1 MSTHERGFRMGVL
14 LVSATALWLLLAPGV
29 PQPACARE
37 GSASVV
43 KDLDRLASPDARIA
57 GPASVLGH
65 PADPPMWEL
74 PLLACNAP
82 AEARPAK
89 ATAFNVNMALIRAA
103 LNGKAAETARLVD
116 QGADVNARA
125 SDGDFTAL
133 IWAASRGHADAVKA
147 LLERGAQVNA
157 TTSEGQ
163 RTALAWATNQ
173 GYANVVKLLLEN
185 GADPN
190 VAETIHH
197 LTPLRDAAGKGRTRI
212 VGILLEG
219 NANVNAADL
228 SGNTALMLAARKGRT
243 DTVALLLEKGA
254 DPNALNKRGQTALKL
269 ATTSGHKKVAA
280 LLGHAGPV
288 PAEVTRPVDRGK
300 KQAREVTRGTPRM
313 AEPSQVGSAEVKP
326 DTKDRSL
333 LAAASS
339 GDAASVE
346 KLLSEGAE
354 VNCRDFLQN
363 TPLIR
368 AAANGHLEVVRILLA
383 RGADVNAVQVSGLNA
398 LYWATQGRHKA
409 LEELLL
415 ASGATVS
422 KMAEQR
428 AEDQPPKKAAAKLPQ
443 KEAKAATPQ
452 EAPTAL
458 PPEETARGL
467 VRAAKQGDEK
477 ELTRLIDQ
485 GADVNARDADG
496 STALMWACAS
506 SNCLRVAKLLVARG
520 ADVNARD
527 NSGKTALTRA
537 DDRGAF
543 TAEDQLVL
551 QEFKEFL
558 LKHGAVDEQLASVK
572 DKNRVL
578 LVASGKGYFSVV
590 KRLVQE
596 GGNVNYRGNLGQTAL
611 IEASGSG
618 YVEIVRF
625 LLEKGADPRLR
636 DGAGNSAL
644 TYATNRGHKEV
655 QLLLQKAL
663 ANTRTAPASRSEAPS
678 SPSAGKKRLGGEDP
692 GRK

>member
-1 MSTHERGFRMGVL
+1 MGTHERGFRLGIL
-14 LVSATALWLLLAPGV
+14 LVSATALWFLMAPGV
-29 PQPACARE
+29 PQPAGARE
-37 GSASVV
+37 GSARVV
-43 KDLDRLASPDARIA
+43 KDPEGLASPDARIA
-57 GPASVLGH
+57 GPASVLGY
-65 PADPPMWEL
+65 PADPPIWEL

-82 AEARPAK
+82 AEARRAET
-89 ATAFNVNMALIRAA
+89 TAVNVNMVLIRAA
-103 LNGKAAETARLVD
+103 LQGKAAETARLLD

-125 SDGDFTAL
+125 REGDFTAL
-133 IWAASRGHADAVKA
+133 IWAASKGHADAVKV

-185 GADPN
+185 GSDPN

-219 NANVNAADL
+219 NASVNLADP

-254 DPNALNKRGQTALKL
+254 DVNALNKRGQTALKL
-269 ATTSGHKKVAA
+269 AATSGHQKVAA
-280 LLGHAGPV
+280 LLGQQGPV
-288 PAEVTRPVDRGK
+288 PADVTHSADRGA
-300 KQAREVTRGTPRM
+300 KQVREVKREAPRM
-313 AEPSQVGSAEVKP
+313 AEPSQVGAAEVRP

-333 LAAASS
+333 LAAAAS
-339 GDAASVE
+339 GDAARVE
-346 KLLSEGAE
+346 KLLSEGTE
-354 VNCRDFLQN
+354 VNCRDLLQN

-368 AAANGHLEVVRILLA
+368 AAANGHLEVARILLA
-383 RGADVNAVQVSGLNA
+383 RGADVNAVQMSGLNA
-398 LYWATQGRHKA
+398 LYWANQGEDKA

-422 KMAEQR
+422 KMPEQK
-428 AEDQPPKKAAAKLPQ
+428 AEDQPPKKAVAKPPEE
-443 KEAKAATPQ
+443 EAKAAAPQ
-452 EAPTAL
+452 EDRTAP
-458 PPEETARGL
+458 PPEETARAL
-467 VRAAKQGDEK
+467 IRAAKQGDEK

-485 GADVNARDADG
+485 GADVNARDAEG

-520 ADVNARD
+520 ADVNAKD
-527 NSGKTALTRA
+527 GSGKTALTRA

-558 LKHGAVDEQLASVK
+558 LKHGAVDEQLASLK

-644 TYATNRGHKEV
+644 TYATNRRHKEV

-663 ANTRTAPASRSEAPS
+663 ANTRTAPATRSEGPS